1 MASEIFTNQMLVL
14 TTLMQTPVPQELS
27 QIWLHK
33 STLITVTLAQ
43 QVSCVPREP
52 TFWPTWSNL
61 APLVTIAH
69 KVAMTQRRPNV
80 PQEPITP
87 TQVLPQMLS
96 VYIAPLESTV
106 MLHQQH
112 PLEIALLETI
122 AWQVP
127 TQSVMEIHAQLVPIT

>member
-1 MASEIFTNQMLVL
+1 
-14 TTLMQTPVPQELS
+14 
-27 QIWLHK
+27 
-33 STLITVTLAQ
+33 
-43 QVSCVPREP
+43 
-52 TFWPTWSNL
+52 
-61 APLVTIAH
+61 
-69 KVAMTQRRPNV
+69 
-80 PQEPITP
+80 
-87 TQVLPQMLS
+87 MLS